1 MEKGTKE
8 IKKGEIM
15 EIKWIDDR
23 KGRQKIIVHINGHT
37 IEVSEEG
44 NNNNNGAISMCKGEY
59 GSYETMMK
67 HEWVYTKGIDMV
79 NEWEEE

>member
-1 MEKGTKE
+1 
-8 IKKGEIM
+8 
-15 EIKWIDDR
+15 
-23 KGRQKIIVHINGHT
+23 
-37 IEVSEEG
+37 
-44 NNNNNGAISMCKGEY
+44 MCKGEY